1 MDNKETLSIGRNL
14 VEDFLQSYAVEKNC
28 SPHTIINYKTDLV
41 QFQKFLV
48 NNLEVEDQGQAP
60 VLDLE
65 LSENL
70 SALADH
76 LIIRRY
82 LAYLQSSNYAKKTI
96 TRKLS
101 TIRSFYRY
109 LTKFNYLENN
119 PVSKIHTPKTDKK
132 LPKFLYKGQIK
143 DLVESPDLSC
153 NLGMRD
159 RAIME
164 LLYSTG
170 IRVSELV
177 GIKLK
182 DLQLSRGLILV
193 NGKGNKERYVP
204 LGSIACDYLIRY
216 MEVSRTALTKNKK
229 HSYLFVNKF
238 GETITDRSVRRIID
252 KYVELTA
259 IKFKVSP
266 HTFRH
271 TFATHLLDNGA
282 DLRAVQEMLGH
293 VNIKTTQIYT
303 HVTKDKLK
311 KVYMAAHPRA

>member
-1 MDNKETLSIGRNL
+1 MEKLDRL

-28 SPHTIINYKTDLV
+28 SHHTITNYKADLV
-41 QFQKFLV
+41 QFQLFLAQ
-48 NNLEVEDQGQAP
+48 NHR
-60 VLDLE
+60 
-65 LSENL
+65 ENL
-70 SALADH
+70 SIIYQDLEEDSTDEQKSGDSTQLKDH

-82 LAYLQSSNYAKKTI
+82 LAYLQGCNYAKKTI

-101 TIRSFYRY
+101 TIRSFYRF

-119 PVSKIHTPKTDKK
+119 PISKIHTPKSEKK
-132 LPKFLYKGQIK
+132 LPKFLYKDQMK
-143 DLVESPDLSC
+143 DLIESPDLTDK
-153 NLGMRD
+153 LGLRD

-164 LLYSTG
+164 LLYSSG

-177 GIKLK
+177 GIQLK

-193 NGKGNKERYVP
+193 TGKGNKERYVP
-204 LGSIACDYLIRY
+204 IGSIACDYIIRY
-216 MEVSRTALTKNKK
+216 IDLSRGTLTKNKK

-238 GETITDRSVRRIID
+238 GDAITDRSVRRIID
-252 KYVELTA
+252 KYMHIA
-259 IKFKVSP
+259 SIKLKISP

-303 HVTKDKLK
+303 HITKDKLK
-311 KVYMAAHPRA
+311 NIYMSTHPRA